1 MTDHTVTVTLPDH
14 LYQRLHL
21 LAQRTN
27 REIPEVLLASLEA
40 TLAGA
45 KADTAL
51 PSEVADE
58 LAAMWQFSDQELWA
72 VTETTL
78 SPEQETRLNAL
89 TTTQGE
95 RALTTA
101 EQAELTTLLAE
112 YDRAVLRRAQALA
125 LLSLRGHSIPDLN
138 ETPTR

>member
-58 LAAMWQFSDQELWA
+58 LAAMWQFSDQDLWA
-72 VTETTL
+72 VIEMTL

-95 RALTTA
+95 RALTSA

-138 ETPTR
+138 ETPAR

>member
-1 MTDHTVTVTLPDH
+1 MSDHTVTVTLPDH
-14 LYQRLHL
+14 LYHRLQL

-27 REIPEVLLASLEA
+27 REIAEVLLASLEA

-58 LAAMWQFSDQELWA
+58 LAAMWQFSDQDLWA
-72 VTETTL
+72 VIETTL

-138 ETPTR
+138 ETPVR